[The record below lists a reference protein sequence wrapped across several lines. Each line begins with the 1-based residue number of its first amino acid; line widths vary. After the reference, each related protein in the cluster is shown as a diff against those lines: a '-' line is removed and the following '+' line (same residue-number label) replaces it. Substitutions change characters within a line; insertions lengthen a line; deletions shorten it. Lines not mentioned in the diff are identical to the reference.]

1 MSSRFSYFEENNIQL
16 NGVIHVGAHR
26 GEEINEYGDLGAKTV
41 IWVEANPEVFDEM
54 CIMLTNAE
62 ANIDSHA
69 FQYAASTEDHGTA
82 EFNRYYGP
90 DAGHLVGNKGC
101 SSLLKAEGRFEEWY
115 KDTIEVETITIDT
128 LLEEEG
134 FNVEDF
140 QLLNMDVQGAEL
152 MVLRGSEKVLDNVKW
167 ITTEAT
173 WEDPDYID
181 NVMYDELKSFLE
193 SKGFVETQI
202 IPHAENWGD
211 VLFVKETHEQS

>member
-26 GEEINEYGDLGAKTV
+26 GEEINEYADLGAKTV

-152 MVLRGSEKVLDNVKW
+152 MVLKGSEKVLDNVKW

-211 VLFVKETHEQS
+211 VLFVKETHE

>member
-1 MSSRFSYFEENNIQL
+1 
-16 NGVIHVGAHR
+16 
-26 GEEINEYGDLGAKTV
+26 
-41 IWVEANPEVFDEM
+41 
-54 CIMLTNAE
+54 MLTNAE

-152 MVLRGSEKVLDNVKW
+152 MVLKGSEKVLDNVKW

-202 IPHAENWGD
+202 VPHAENWGD

>member
-41 IWVEANPEVFDEM
+41 VWVEANPEVFDEM

-167 ITTEAT
+167 VTTEAT

>member
-167 ITTEAT
+167 VTTEAT

-202 IPHAENWGD
+202 VPHAENWGD

>member
-41 IWVEANPEVFDEM
+41 VWVEANPEVFDEM

-167 ITTEAT
+167 VTTEAT

-202 IPHAENWGD
+202 VPHAENWGD

>member
-152 MVLRGSEKVLDNVKW
+152 MVLSGSEKVLDNVKW
-167 ITTEAT
+167 VTTEAT

-202 IPHAENWGD
+202 VPHAKNWGD

>member
-41 IWVEANPEVFDEM
+41 IWIEANPEVFDEM

-211 VLFVKETHEQS
+211 VLFVKETHE

>member
-134 FNVEDF
+134 FNAEDF

-167 ITTEAT
+167 VTTEAT

-202 IPHAENWGD
+202 VPHAENWGD

>member
-152 MVLRGSEKVLDNVKW
+152 MVLSGSEKVLDNVKW

-211 VLFVKETHEQS
+211 VLFVKETHE

>member
-152 MVLRGSEKVLDNVKW
+152 MVLKGSEKVLDNVKW

-173 WEDPDYID
+173 WKDPDYID

-211 VLFVKETHEQS
+211 VLFVKETHE

>member
-152 MVLRGSEKVLDNVKW
+152 MVLNGSEKVLDNVKW

-211 VLFVKETHEQS
+211 VLFVKETHE

>member
-152 MVLRGSEKVLDNVKW
+152 MVLKGSKKVLDNVKW

-211 VLFVKETHEQS
+211 VLFVKETHE